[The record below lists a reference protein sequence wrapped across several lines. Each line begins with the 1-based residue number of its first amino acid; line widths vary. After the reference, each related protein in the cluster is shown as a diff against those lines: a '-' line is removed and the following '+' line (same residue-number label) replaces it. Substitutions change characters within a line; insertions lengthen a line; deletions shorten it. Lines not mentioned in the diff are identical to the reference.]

1 MVDMIYL
8 TVGMP
13 SRFSEWC
20 EGLFHALLESNSTEP
35 VNIVN
40 TDSLEGIGRK
50 ILTGGSAHV
59 IIVSRQPHAG
69 IEKLLV
75 NGKIPFLLLLD
86 EPQNCARALEVDYD
100 YDCLSAIR
108 SVANSC
114 AALLPLVN
122 SPDALILRNTGDAD
136 AVKIGQDISKHFGF
150 DWPVDRI
157 RATAEQPRFSTFETP
172 VFKRNEKTDAS
183 ISDIDLALVKPMRSV
198 QSEINAVLEGALNSM
213 WNALQ
218 GGKLREVVWH
228 KNLFYTADRSDSEC
242 PSVIDVTGLARCLI
256 FGPYIRLCEGAWS
269 CTLAIGCSEES
280 VGLRFAV
287 NVFAGVQLSDAIF
300 KFEEPGV
307 FEVDLPFVIMDA
319 DKLVEV
325 RVFSVDAALEG
336 SIQFSK
342 VTITPLEK
350 RRLPVAAA

>member
-1 MVDMIYL
+1 MIYL

-20 EGLFHALLESNSTEP
+20 ERLFHALLESNSTEP

-40 TDSLEGIGRK
+40 TDSLEGVGGA
-50 ILTGGSAHV
+50 ILTGGSAHA

-69 IEKLLV
+69 IEKLLL
-75 NGKIPFLLLLD
+75 NGEVPFLLLLD
-86 EPQNCARALEVDYD
+86 EPQNCARALETDYD

-122 SPDALILRNTGDAD
+122 SPGALIVRNTGDGD
-136 AVKIGQDISKHFGF
+136 AVKIGQDISIHFGCG
-150 DWPVDRI
+150 WPLDGI

-172 VFKRNEKTDAS
+172 VLKRNEKPDAAV
-183 ISDIDLALVKPMRSV
+183 SDIDLALLKPTRSV
-198 QSEINAVLEGALNSM
+198 QSEINAVLEGALDSM
-213 WNALQ
+213 WTAVQ
-218 GGKLREVVWH
+218 GGKLREIVWH
-228 KNLFYTADRSDSEC
+228 KNLFYTADRSASED
-242 PSVIDVTGLARCLI
+242 PGVIDVTGPARCLI
-256 FGPYIRLCEGAWS
+256 FGPYVRLCEGAWS
-269 CTLAIGCSEES
+269 CTLAVGCSEES

-287 NVFAGVQLSDAIF
+287 DVFAGAQLSHVMF
-300 KFEEPGV
+300 RFEEAGF
-307 FEVDLPFVIMDA
+307 FEVDFSFVITDA

-325 RVFSVDAALEG
+325 RLFSLDAALEG
-336 SIQFSK
+336 RIQFSE

-350 RRLPVAAA
+350 RRLPVRVA